1 MKAFILLLTQNKRI
15 IQQYKSIIFMKHF
28 LHAFTLVCLVMLVNI
43 GLAQGQAK
51 ITFEKTEH
59 NFGSFM
65 EAAGVQTTTFK
76 FKNTGTVP
84 LILNNVRA
92 SCGCTTP
99 KWTRDPIA
107 PNGSGEI
114 TVSYDPK
121 NRPGAFTK
129 SITVGSN
136 AENSTVNL
144 TITGQVEQREKTL
157 AEKYPREIGTLR
169 AETNHIS
176 FAQLKQNAIETKEL
190 ELVNDTEKPVKVE
203 LQTVPAHLTVKV
215 EPETI
220 PAKGRGKMSVTYNAK
235 LADTYGFASH
245 RIYLSL
251 DGSKDYKNSIGVS
264 ATIEEDFSQLT
275 PAQLA
280 NAPVAQF
287 NVLDFDFG
295 DMKQGD
301 KKDYTFN
308 LTNAGKSDLQ
318 IRNVRSSCG
327 CTAVAPSKK
336 VVSPGETVPIKV
348 TFDSRGKRGRQS
360 KSITVITND
369 PKNPTSTLRISSNIL
384 SES

>member
-1 MKAFILLLTQNKRI
+1 
-15 IQQYKSIIFMKHF
+15 MKHF
-28 LHAFTLVCLVMLVNI
+28 LYAITVIWLVMLFNI
-43 GLAQGQAK
+43 GFAQGQAK

-176 FAQLKQNAIETKEL
+176 FAQLKQNAVETKEL

-203 LQTVPAHLTVKV
+203 LQTVPAHLKVKV

-220 PAKGRGKMSVTYNAK
+220 PAKGRGKMSVTYDAK

-280 NAPVAQF
+280 SAPVAQF

-308 LTNAGKSDLQ
+308 LTNAGKSDLH

>member
-1 MKAFILLLTQNKRI
+1 MKQ
-15 IQQYKSIIFMKHF
+15 F
-28 LHAFTLVCLVMLVNI
+28 LHTITVFCIVTVFGVGIV
-43 GLAQGQAK
+43 QGQSK
-51 ITFEKTEH
+51 IAFEKTEH
-59 NFGSFM
+59 NFGSFL

-76 FKNTGTVP
+76 FKNTGTTP
-84 LILNNVRA
+84 LILNEVRA

-99 KWTRDPIA
+99 KWTRDPVA

-114 TVSYDPK
+114 TVTYDPK
-121 NRPGAFTK
+121 NRPGSFNK

-136 AENSTVNL
+136 AENSSVVL
-144 TITGQVEQREKTL
+144 IISGQVEQKEKTL
-157 AEKYPREIGTLR
+157 AEKYPREIGSLR

-176 FAQLKQNAIETKEL
+176 FAQLKQNSVETKDL
-190 ELVNDTEKPVKVE
+190 ELINDTDKPVKVE
-203 LQTVPAHLTVKV
+203 LQTVPSHLTVKV
-215 EPETI
+215 TPESI
-220 PAKGRGKMSVTYNAK
+220 PAKGKGIMSVTYDAK

-251 DGSKDYKNSIGVS
+251 DGSKDYKNSVGVS

-280 NAPVAQF
+280 SAPIVQF
-287 NVLDFDFG
+287 NTLDFDFG

-301 KKDYTFN
+301 KIEYTFN
-308 LTNAGKSDLQ
+308 LTNGGKSDLQ

-336 VVSPGETVPIKV
+336 VIAPGETVPIKV

-369 PKNPTSTLRISSNIL
+369 PKNPTSTLRISSNVT

>member
-1 MKAFILLLTQNKRI
+1 MKRFLQTIALFCLATAFSTG
-15 IQQYKSIIFMKHF
+15 
-28 LHAFTLVCLVMLVNI
+28 LVQ
-43 GLAQGQAK
+43 AQAK
-51 ITFEKTEH
+51 ITFEKADH
-59 NFGSFM
+59 NFGSFQ

-76 FKNTGTVP
+76 FKNTGNSP
-84 LILNNVRA
+84 LIVNSVKA

-129 SITVGSN
+129 SVTVGSN
-136 AENSTVNL
+136 AENATVNL
-144 TITGQVEQREKTL
+144 TISGQVDQREKTL

-176 FAQLKQNAIETKEL
+176 FAQLKQSGVETKDL
-190 ELVNDTEKPVKVE
+190 ELVNDTDKPVKVE

-215 EPETI
+215 TPETI
-220 PAKGRGKMSVTYNAK
+220 PAKGKGVMSVTYNAK

-251 DGSKDYKNSIGVS
+251 DGSKDYKNSVGVS

-280 NAPVAQF
+280 SAPVAQF
-287 NVLDFDFG
+287 NTLDFDFG

-308 LTNAGKSDLQ
+308 LTNSGKSDLQ

-336 VVSPGETVPIKV
+336 VVAPGETVPIKV

-369 PKNPTSTLRISSNIL
+369 PKNPTSTLRVSCNINADA
-384 SES
+384 

>member
-1 MKAFILLLTQNKRI
+1 MKR
-15 IQQYKSIIFMKHF
+15 F
-28 LHAFTLVCLVMLVNI
+28 LHAITLFCLAVAFGTGLVN
-43 GLAQGQAK
+43 AQPK

-59 NFGSFM
+59 NFGSFL

-76 FKNTGTVP
+76 FKNTGNAP
-84 LILNNVRA
+84 LIVNNVRA

-114 TVSYDPK
+114 IVSYDPK
-121 NRPGAFTK
+121 NRPGAFAK
-129 SITVGSN
+129 SVTVGSN
-136 AENSTVNL
+136 AQNSTVNL
-144 TITGQVEQREKTL
+144 SVSGQVQQREKTL

-169 AETNHIS
+169 AVTNHIS
-176 FAQLKQNAIETKEL
+176 FAQIKQSAVETKDL
-190 ELVNDTEKPVKVE
+190 ELVNDTDKPVKVD
-203 LQTVPAHLTVKV
+203 LQTVPSHLTVKV
-215 EPETI
+215 TPETI
-220 PAKGRGKMSVTYNAK
+220 PAKSTGKLEVTYNAQ
-235 LADTYGFASH
+235 LANTYGFASH
-245 RIYLSL
+245 RIYLSI

-280 NAPVAQF
+280 SAPVAKF
-287 NVLDFDFG
+287 NAMDYDFG

-308 LTNAGKSDLQ
+308 LTNSGKSDLQ

-336 VVSPGETVPIKV
+336 VIAPGETVPIKV

-369 PKNPTSTLRISSNIL
+369 PKTPTSTLRISCNINADA
-384 SES
+384 